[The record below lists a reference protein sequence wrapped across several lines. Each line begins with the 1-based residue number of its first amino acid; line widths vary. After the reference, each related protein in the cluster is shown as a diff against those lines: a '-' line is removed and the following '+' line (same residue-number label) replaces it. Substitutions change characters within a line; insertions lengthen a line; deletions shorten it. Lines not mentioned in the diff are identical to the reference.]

1 MFLGVPEGYYVGV
14 AYADAV
20 TMSRIRTVAVLLLI
34 ASLLATGTVVAQQAN
49 DTVRGD
55 PDIEAFAPETAFVP
69 GVEST
74 LQVSLNNRG
83 DIEAQGADDLE
94 AEVVTAHETTA
105 RILTGDATDR
115 EVPFDVRTGEQTVG
129 DVTRG
134 VTGPIEFTVVPD
146 TDAEPGVYRVPI
158 RLEYRNVESAEIDD
172 GATVRDE
179 EIVTETVFVSVE
191 ITDRAQ
197 FAVVD
202 VDGVVQ
208 AGDDGIVEV
217 TMRNVRNE
225 TAYEASVAAN
235 PVDPDLSFATDAG
248 TTETYVGAWE
258 PGENRTFAYRF
269 AAAGQAT
276 ARAST
281 LEFTVDHR
289 DAERADATA
298 RTVRTGVTPLSRQ
311 SFTARGLNSTLRVGE
326 DGSFTVEVRNRGPRD
341 VENAVVVFSNEA
353 PAPQGTGQS
362 TVQTDPNLVPRS
374 ARDTIGDLA
383 VGETATATFDAGI
396 RTDANPGPRTVNVA
410 VRYRGLGADEG
421 VSARQT
427 DDGGVSLVSTGS
439 AGDVIVSDTLDV
451 VVDVAP
457 EADVFAV
464 SPATPNATEPS
475 AVTPGST
482 VRYDAVVRNTGPER
496 ITNVQAKLFVDS
508 PLSSADDE
516 AFVTD
521 LEPGEQTTVTF
532 EVEVEGGAT
541 PKTYAA
547 AVDFRYDDASGDEQ
561 LSDTYRLPV
570 EVVPEDDSG
579 ALSSPLGIVALLGAL
594 AVGGALVWQRGRVS
608 RLVSRLR
615 GRLRSR

>member
-1 MFLGVPEGYYVGV
+1 
-14 AYADAV
+14 
-20 TMSRIRTVAVLLLI
+20 MSRIRTAAVLVLV

-69 GVEST
+69 GEEST

-83 DIEAQGADDLE
+83 DIDAQGADNLE
-94 AEVVTAHETTA
+94 SEVVTAHETTA
-105 RILTGDATDR
+105 RILTGDATNR

-129 DVTRG
+129 DVARG

-146 TDAEPGVYRVPI
+146 ADAEPGVYQVPI
-158 RLEYRNVESAEIDD
+158 RLEYRNVESAEVDD
-172 GATVRDE
+172 GSTVRDE
-179 EIVTETVFVSVE
+179 EIVTETVYVSVE

-235 PVDPDLSFATDAG
+235 PIDPDLSFATDAG
-248 TTETYVGAWE
+248 TTETYVGAWA

-281 LEFTVDHR
+281 LEFEVDYR
-289 DAERADATA
+289 DAERANAAA

-311 SFTARGLNSTLRVGE
+311 AFTARGLNSTLRVGE

-353 PAPQGTGQS
+353 PAPDGVGQD
-362 TVQTDPNLVPRS
+362 TVQTDQNIVPRS
-374 ARDTIGDLA
+374 TRDTIGDLA
-383 VGETATATFDAGI
+383 VGETATATFDAGL
-396 RTDANPGPRTVNVA
+396 RTDANPGLRTVNVA
-410 VRYRGLGADEG
+410 VRYRGIPTDEG
-421 VSARQT
+421 VSASRT
-427 DDGGVSLVSTGS
+427 DDGSVSLVSTGS
-439 AGDVIVSDTLDV
+439 AGDVIVSDSLDV

-464 SPATPNATEPS
+464 SPAANATEPA

-482 VRYDAVVRNTGPER
+482 VQYRAVVRNTGPEP
-496 ITNVQAKLFVDS
+496 ISNVQAKLFVDS
-508 PLSSADDE
+508 PLSSSDDE

-521 LEPGEQTTVTF
+521 LDPGEQTTITF
-532 EVEVEGGAT
+532 EVAVDGGAT

-547 AVDFRYDDASGDEQ
+547 AVDFRYDDADGDEQ

-570 EVVPEDDSG
+570 EVTDTDDSG
-579 ALSSPLGIVALLGAL
+579 ALSSPLGIVALLGAV
-594 AVGGALVWQRGRVS
+594 AVGGAVVWQRGRVS
-608 RLVSRLR
+608 AAIA
-615 GRLRSR
+615 RLRSRLRSR

>member
-1 MFLGVPEGYYVGV
+1 
-14 AYADAV
+14 
-20 TMSRIRTVAVLLLI
+20 MSRIRTAVVLLLV
-34 ASLLATGTVVAQQAN
+34 ASLLATGTAVAQSAN

-69 GVEST
+69 GEEST

-83 DIEAQGADDLE
+83 DIDAQGADNLE
-94 AEVVTAHETTA
+94 SEVVTAHETTA
-105 RILTGDATDR
+105 RILTGDEANR
-115 EVPFDVRTGEQTVG
+115 EVPFDVRTGEQAVG

-146 TDAEPGVYRVPI
+146 KDADPGVYRVPI
-158 RLEYRNVESAEIDD
+158 RLEYRNVESAEVDD
-172 GATVRDE
+172 GATVRDQE
-179 EIVTETVFVSVE
+179 VVTETVYVSVE

-208 AGDDGIVEV
+208 AGDSGIVEV

-235 PVDPDLSFATDAG
+235 PIDPDLSFATDAG
-248 TTETYVGAWE
+248 TTETYVGAWA

-281 LEFTVDHR
+281 LEFEVDYR
-289 DAERADATA
+289 DAERANAAA

-311 SFTARGLNSTLRVGE
+311 AFTAKGLNSTLRVGE

-341 VENAVVVFSNEA
+341 IENAVVLFSNEA
-353 PAPQGTGQS
+353 PAPDGVGQETIQS
-362 TVQTDPNLVPRS
+362 DPNIVPRS
-374 ARDTIGDLA
+374 TRDTVGNLA
-383 VGETATATFDAGI
+383 VGETATATFDAGL
-396 RTDANPGPRTVNVA
+396 RTDANPGPRTVTVA
-410 VRYRGLGADEG
+410 VRYRGLGTDEG
-421 VSARQT
+421 VSASEG
-427 DDGGVSLVSTGS
+427 DDGTVSLVSTGS

-464 SPATPNATEPS
+464 SPAEPNATDPS
-475 AVTPGST
+475 SVTPGST
-482 VRYDAVVRNTGPER
+482 VRYDAVVRNTGPEP
-496 ITNVQAKLFVDS
+496 ISNVQAKLFVDS
-508 PLSSADDE
+508 PLSSSSDE
-516 AFVTD
+516 AFVTSLD
-521 LEPGEQTTVTF
+521 PGEETTVSF
-532 EVEVEGGAT
+532 EVAVDGGAT

-547 AVDFRYDDASGDEQ
+547 TVDFRYDDADGDEQ
-561 LSDTYRLPV
+561 LSDTYQLPV
-570 EVVPEDDSG
+570 EVVEDDEGG
-579 ALSSPLGIVALLGAL
+579 ALSSPLGIVALLGVV

-608 RLVSRLR
+608 RAISEFRS
-615 GRLRSR
+615 RLRSR

>member
-1 MFLGVPEGYYVGV
+1 
-14 AYADAV
+14 
-20 TMSRIRTVAVLLLI
+20 MSRIRTAAVLVLV

-69 GVEST
+69 GEEST

-83 DIEAQGADDLE
+83 DIDAQGADNLE
-94 AEVVTAHETTA
+94 SEVVTAHETTA
-105 RILTGDATDR
+105 RILTGDATNR

-129 DVTRG
+129 DVARG

-146 TDAEPGVYRVPI
+146 ADAEPGVYQVPI
-158 RLEYRNVESAEIDD
+158 RLEYRNVESAEVDD
-172 GATVRDE
+172 GSTVRDE
-179 EIVTETVFVSVE
+179 EIVTETVYVSVE

-248 TTETYVGAWE
+248 TTETYVGAWA

-281 LEFTVDHR
+281 LEFEVDYR
-289 DAERADATA
+289 DAERANAAA

-311 SFTARGLNSTLRVGE
+311 AFTARGLNSTLRVGE

-353 PAPQGTGQS
+353 PAPDGVGQD
-362 TVQTDPNLVPRS
+362 TVQTDQNIVPRS
-374 ARDTIGDLA
+374 TRDTIGDLA
-383 VGETATATFDAGI
+383 VGETATATFDAGL

-410 VRYRGLGADEG
+410 VRYRGIPTDEG
-421 VSARQT
+421 VSASRT
-427 DDGGVSLVSTGS
+427 DDGSVSLVSTGS
-439 AGDVIVSDTLDV
+439 AGDVIVSDSLDV

-464 SPATPNATEPS
+464 SPAANATEPA

-482 VRYDAVVRNTGPER
+482 VQYRAVVRNTGPEP
-496 ITNVQAKLFVDS
+496 ISNVQAKLFVDS
-508 PLSSADDE
+508 PLSSSDDE

-521 LEPGEQTTVTF
+521 LDPGEQTTITF
-532 EVEVEGGAT
+532 EVAVDGGAT

-547 AVDFRYDDASGDEQ
+547 AVDFRYDDADGDEQ

-570 EVVPEDDSG
+570 EVTDTDDSG
-579 ALSSPLGIVALLGAL
+579 ALSSPLGIVALLGAV
-594 AVGGALVWQRGRVS
+594 AVGGAVVWQRGRVS
-608 RLVSRLR
+608 AAIA
-615 GRLRSR
+615 RLRSRLRSR

>member
-1 MFLGVPEGYYVGV
+1 
-14 AYADAV
+14 
-20 TMSRIRTVAVLLLI
+20 MSRTRTVVVLLLV

-69 GVEST
+69 GEEST

-83 DIEAQGADDLE
+83 DVSAEGADNLE
-94 AEVVTAHETTA
+94 TEVVTAYETTA
-105 RILTGDATDR
+105 RILTGDETAR
-115 EVPFDVRTGEQTVG
+115 EVPFDVRTGEQAIG
-129 DVTRG
+129 DVGRG
-134 VTGPIEFTVVPD
+134 VSGPIEFTVVPD
-146 TDAEPGVYRVPI
+146 ADADPGVYRVPI
-158 RLEYRNVESAEIDD
+158 ELEYRNVESAETDD

-179 EIVTETVFVSVE
+179 EVVTETVFVSVE

-208 AGDDGIVEV
+208 AGDDSIVDV

-235 PVDPDLSFATDAG
+235 PIDADLSFASDAG
-248 TTETYVGAWE
+248 TTETYVGAWA
-258 PGENRTFAYRF
+258 PGETRTFSYRL

-281 LEFTVDHR
+281 LEFEVDYR
-289 DAERADATA
+289 DAERATAAA

-311 SFTARGLNSTLRVGE
+311 AFSAEGVNSTLRVGE

-353 PAPQGTGQS
+353 PAPEGVGQS
-362 TVQTDPNLVPRS
+362 TVQTDQNIVPRS
-374 ARDTIGDLA
+374 TRDTVGDLA
-383 VGETATATFDAGI
+383 VGETATATFDAGL
-396 RTDANPGPRTVNVA
+396 RTDANPGERTVNVA
-410 VRYRGLGADEG
+410 VRYRGLGTDEG
-421 VSARQT
+421 VS
-427 DDGGVSLVSTGS
+427 VSESDNGSISLASTGS
-439 AGDVIVSDTLDV
+439 AGDVIVSDPLDV

-457 EADVFAV
+457 ESDVFTV
-464 SPATPNATEPS
+464 TPAEPNATVPE

-482 VRYDAVVRNTGPER
+482 VRYNAVVRNTGPEP
-496 ITNVQAKLFVDS
+496 ITDIQAKLFVDS
-508 PLSSADDE
+508 PLSSSDDE
-516 AFVTD
+516 AFVTSLD
-521 LEPGEQTTVTF
+521 PGEERTVTF
-532 EVEVEGGAT
+532 EVEVDGGAT
-541 PKTYAA
+541 PKTYSA
-547 AVDFRYDDASGDEQ
+547 AVDFRYDDADGDEQ

-570 EVVPEDDSG
+570 EVVPADDSG
-579 ALSSPLGIVALLGAL
+579 ALSSPLGIVAVLGVV

-608 RLVSRLR
+608 EAISGLR
-615 GRLRSR
+615 RRLRSR

>member
-1 MFLGVPEGYYVGV
+1 LSQVPEGYYV
-14 AYADAV
+14 AAPYQFA
-20 TMSRIRTVAVLLLI
+20 TNMSRIRTAAVLVLV

-69 GVEST
+69 GEEST

-83 DIEAQGADDLE
+83 DIDAQGADNLE
-94 AEVVTAHETTA
+94 SEVVTAHETTA
-105 RILTGDATDR
+105 RILTGDATNR

-129 DVTRG
+129 DVARG
-134 VTGPIEFTVVPD
+134 VTGPIEFTVVPNK
-146 TDAEPGVYRVPI
+146 DAEPGVYKIPI
-158 RLEYRNVESAEIDD
+158 RLEYRNVESAEVDD
-172 GATVRDE
+172 GSTVRDE
-179 EIVTETVFVSVE
+179 EIVTETVYVSVE

-235 PVDPDLSFATDAG
+235 PIDPDLSFATDAG
-248 TTETYVGAWE
+248 TTETYVGAWA

-281 LEFTVDHR
+281 LEFEVDYR
-289 DAERADATA
+289 DAERANAAA

-311 SFTARGLNSTLRVGE
+311 AFTARGLNSTLRVGE

-353 PAPQGTGQS
+353 PAPQGVGQD
-362 TVQTDPNLVPRS
+362 TVQTDQNIVPRS
-374 ARDTIGDLA
+374 TRDTIGDLA
-383 VGETATATFDAGI
+383 VGETATATFDAGL

-410 VRYRGLGADEG
+410 VRYRGIPTDEG
-421 VSARQT
+421 VSASRT
-427 DDGGVSLVSTGS
+427 DNGSVSLVSTGS
-439 AGDVIVSDTLDV
+439 AGDVIVSDPLDV
-451 VVDVAP
+451 VVDVAS
-457 EADVFAV
+457 EADTFAV
-464 SPATPNATEPS
+464 SPAEPNATEP
-475 AVTPGST
+475 APVTPGST
-482 VRYDAVVRNTGPER
+482 VQYRAVVRNTGPEP
-496 ITNVQAKLFVDS
+496 ISNVQAKLFVDS
-508 PLSSADDE
+508 PLSSSDDE

-521 LEPGEQTTVTF
+521 LDPGEQTTITF
-532 EVEVEGGAT
+532 EVAVDGGAT

-547 AVDFRYDDASGDEQ
+547 AVDFRYDDADGDEQ

-570 EVVPEDDSG
+570 EVTDTDDSG
-579 ALSSPLGIVALLGAL
+579 ALSSPLGIVALLGAV
-594 AVGGALVWQRGRVS
+594 AVGGAVVWQRGRVS
-608 RLVSRLR
+608 AAIS
-615 GRLRSR
+615 RLRSRLRSR

>member
-1 MFLGVPEGYYVGV
+1 LSQVPEGYYV
-14 AYADAV
+14 AAPYQFA
-20 TMSRIRTVAVLLLI
+20 TNMSRIRTAAVLVLV

-69 GVEST
+69 GEEST

-83 DIEAQGADDLE
+83 DIDAQGADNLE
-94 AEVVTAHETTA
+94 SEVVTAHETTA
-105 RILTGDATDR
+105 RILTGDATNR

-129 DVTRG
+129 DVARG
-134 VTGPIEFTVVPD
+134 VTGPIEFTVVPNK
-146 TDAEPGVYRVPI
+146 DAEPGVYKIPI
-158 RLEYRNVESAEIDD
+158 RLEYRNVESAEVDD
-172 GATVRDE
+172 GSTVRDE
-179 EIVTETVFVSVE
+179 EIVTETVYVSVE

-235 PVDPDLSFATDAG
+235 PIDPDLSFATDAG
-248 TTETYVGAWE
+248 TTETYVGAWA

-281 LEFTVDHR
+281 LEFEVDYR
-289 DAERADATA
+289 DAERANAAA

-311 SFTARGLNSTLRVGE
+311 AFTARGLNSTLRVGE

-353 PAPQGTGQS
+353 PAPQGVGQD
-362 TVQTDPNLVPRS
+362 TVQTDQNIVPRS
-374 ARDTIGDLA
+374 TRDTIGDLA
-383 VGETATATFDAGI
+383 VGETATATFDAGL

-410 VRYRGLGADEG
+410 VRYRGIPTDEG
-421 VSARQT
+421 VSASRT
-427 DDGGVSLVSTGS
+427 DNGSVSLVSTGS
-439 AGDVIVSDTLDV
+439 AGDVIVSDPLDV
-451 VVDVAP
+451 VVDVAS
-457 EADVFAV
+457 EADTFAV
-464 SPATPNATEPS
+464 SPAEPNATEPA

-482 VRYDAVVRNTGPER
+482 VQYRAVVRNTGPEP
-496 ITNVQAKLFVDS
+496 ISNVQAKLFVDS
-508 PLSSADDE
+508 PLSSSDDE

-521 LEPGEQTTVTF
+521 LDPGEQTTITF
-532 EVEVEGGAT
+532 EVAVDGGAT

-547 AVDFRYDDASGDEQ
+547 AVDFRYDDADGDEQ

-570 EVVPEDDSG
+570 EVTDTDDSG
-579 ALSSPLGIVALLGAL
+579 ALSSPLGIVALLGAV
-594 AVGGALVWQRGRVS
+594 AVGGAVVWQRGRVS
-608 RLVSRLR
+608 AAIS
-615 GRLRSR
+615 RLRSRLRSR